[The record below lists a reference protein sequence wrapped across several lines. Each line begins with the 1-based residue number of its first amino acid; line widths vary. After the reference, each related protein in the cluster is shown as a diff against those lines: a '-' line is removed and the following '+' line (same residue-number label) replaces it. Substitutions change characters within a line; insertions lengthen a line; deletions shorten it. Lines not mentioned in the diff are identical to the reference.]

1 MLKSKIEFIN
11 NKPLI
16 RVDDSIYS
24 PLAYTTYFDECG
36 EWYDFIKSGY
46 KMFFV
51 TISFNDLPIN
61 NLSGF
66 SPFKTGV
73 FETETPDYKEFDDIV
88 SGIIKECP
96 DALIF
101 PRIHISMPR
110 KWLKENP
117 YETVTTAGENRESL
131 FSDKFKNDG
140 GKLLIKLL
148 THITTADYSHRI
160 AGYQL
165 CGGTT
170 QEWIHPDLFGS
181 YSQMG
186 IEKFKK
192 WSFKKYGI
200 ENIKAPEREDLENC
214 IHSDE
219 ISKYYE
225 FCSEETTKTIEHFA
239 KLTKEFTN
247 CEQVVGVFYGYNAFV
262 CDCLWGL
269 HGLRHIIDSPYIDF
283 FSSPC
288 GYDCNRE
295 LGVDW
300 GDMLP
305 VDSLKLHNKLC
316 FIECDIRTNLT
327 KRMQDSRP
335 GMYPN
340 DIYTLSNTDGNKTV
354 WCGPDT
360 TELSISAIRKAFARQ
375 ITKSSGIWWFDMW
388 GGWYHSPKIMAEL
401 ENLHHIYDRISQKD
415 TSELPQSQVAFFID
429 ERAYANIQRGHYLL
443 NAVNHLRI
451 KMGNSG
457 VPFDTFMVEDVD
469 KILHKYKFAIFTAP
483 IPSESGKKAIKLC
496 KKLNIPYFS
505 ANENDAFI
513 STDELREILV
523 SSGIHCY
530 NDDGCVVYCDK
541 GILGVHTVKDGEV
554 KVNLPKK
561 FKIKELTGKDMNE
574 YETNTITFTSP
585 KHSTE
590 LFEIIN

>member
-16 RVDDSIYS
+16 KVDDSLYS

-36 EWYDFIKSGY
+36 EWSDFIKSGY
-46 KMFFV
+46 RMFFV
-51 TISFNDLPIN
+51 NISFNDLPIN
-61 NLSGF
+61 NVTGF
-66 SPFKTGV
+66 SPFRTGA
-73 FETETPDYKEFDDIV
+73 FEADMPDYEEFDSIV
-88 SGIIKECP
+88 SNIIKECP

-110 KWLKENP
+110 KWLKENT
-117 YETVTTAGENRESL
+117 YETVKTAGENRESL
-131 FSDKFKNDG
+131 FSEKFKADG
-140 GKLLIKLL
+140 GELLKILL
-148 THITTADYSHRI
+148 THLTSAEYSSRI

-181 YSQMG
+181 FSQMG

-192 WSFKKYGI
+192 WAFEKYCI
-200 ENIKAPEREDLENC
+200 QNINAPTREDLEKC
-214 IHSDE
+214 IHNDE

-239 KLTKEFTN
+239 RITKDFTDN
-247 CEQVVGVFYGYNAFV
+247 KQIVGVFYGYNAFV

-288 GYDCNRE
+288 GYDCNRA

-316 FIECDIRTNLT
+316 FIECDIRTKLT
-327 KRMQDSRP
+327 KRMQESRP
-335 GMYPN
+335 GMYPD
-340 DIYTLSNTDGNKTV
+340 DIYPQYDLDGNKTA

-360 TELSISAIRKAFARQ
+360 TQLSISAIRKAFARQ
-375 ITKSSGIWWFDMW
+375 ITKASGIWWFDMW
-388 GGWYHSPKIMAEL
+388 GGWYHSPKIMTEL
-401 ENLHHIYDRISQKD
+401 EELRCIYERVSQAD
-415 TSELPQSQVAFFID
+415 TSKAPKSEVAFFID
-429 ERAYANIQRGHYLL
+429 ERAYANIQRGNYRL

-457 VPFDTFMVEDVD
+457 IPFDTYMVEDAD
-469 KILHKYKFAIFTAP
+469 KVLQSYKFAIFTAP
-483 IPSESGKKAIKLC
+483 IPSEAGAEAINIC
-496 KKLNIPYFS
+496 KKHNIPYFS
-505 ANENDAFI
+505 ASENDAFI
-513 STDELREILV
+513 STDELRKSLV
-523 SSGIHCY
+523 DKGIHCY
-530 NDDGCVVYCDK
+530 NDKDCVVYCDK
-541 GILGVHTVKDGEV
+541 GILGIHTVDDGEITIKLPEGI
-554 KVNLPKK
+554 KVRALSNDMRQDEYTD
-561 FKIKELTGKDMNE
+561 KIA
-574 YETNTITFTSP
+574 FTSS
-585 KHSTE
+585 KHNTV
-590 LFEIIN
+590 LFEII

>member
-1 MLKSKIEFIN
+1 MLKSKVQFIN
-11 NKPLI
+11 DKPLI
-16 RVDDSIYS
+16 SINEKLYS

-36 EWYDFIKSGY
+36 EWSDFIKSGY

-51 TISFNDLPIN
+51 NVSFNDLPIN
-61 NLSGF
+61 NVSGF
-66 SPFKTGV
+66 TPFKTGV
-73 FETETPDYKEFDDIV
+73 FEGKTADYKDFDDIV
-88 SGIIKECP
+88 RAIIKDCP

-110 KWLKENP
+110 KWVKENL
-117 YETVTTAGENRESL
+117 YETVTTDGENRESL

-140 GKLLIKLL
+140 GELLKELL
-148 THITTADYSHRI
+148 SHITTADYSNRI

-186 IEKFKK
+186 IEKFKR
-192 WSFKKYGI
+192 WAFEKYSI
-200 ENIKAPEREDLENC
+200 ENIKAPEREELENC

-239 KLTKEFTN
+239 RITKEFTGN
-247 CEQVVGVFYGYNAFV
+247 EQIVGVFYGYNAFV

-288 GYDCNRE
+288 CYDHNRE
-295 LGVDW
+295 LGFDW

-335 GMYPN
+335 GMYPD
-340 DIYTLSNTDGNKTV
+340 DILLLYNSEGNKTV

-388 GGWYHSPKIMAEL
+388 GGWYHSPEIMAEL
-401 ENLHHIYDRISQKD
+401 ENLRIIYESISQRA
-415 TSELPQSQVAFFID
+415 TNELPKSEVAFFID
-429 ERAYANIQRGHYLL
+429 ERAYANIQRGYYLL
-443 NAVNHLRI
+443 NAVNHLRV
-451 KMGNSG
+451 KMGTSG
-457 VPFDTFMVEDVD
+457 IPFDMFMVEDAEKV
-469 KILHKYKFAIFTAP
+469 LHKYKFAIFTAP
-483 IPSESGKKAIKLC
+483 CPSESGKEAIKIC
-496 KKLNIPYFS
+496 KELNIPYFS
-505 ANENDAFI
+505 ADELDAFI
-513 STDELREILV
+513 STEELREILV

-530 NDDGCVVYCDK
+530 NGDDCVVYCDK
-541 GILGVHTVKDGEV
+541 GILGIHTVKDGEV
-554 KVNLPKK
+554 KVKLPKK
-561 FKIKELTGKDMNE
+561 LKVKSLTDKATNE
-574 YETNTITFTSP
+574 FEADEITFIAP
-585 KHSTE
+585 KHSTMIFN
-590 LFEIIN
+590 LS